1 MEYLISVSLIRY
13 LYRNMTTESSLNV
26 SMGEHVDLLMAR
38 KLHWASSAVMGP
50 TIALLGI
57 IGNVLSIVVWI
68 RKAMRSS
75 TGNYLIALAAVDISV
90 LVLFLLTDSIIYL
103 YPLAAVSPA
112 YGKFYAFVGYP
123 IFYFSVIFSI
133 WMLVAVTVDRFIQVW
148 FPARAKV
155 TGF

>member
-90 LVLFLLTDSIIYL
+90 LVLF
-103 YPLAAVSPA
+103 
-112 YGKFYAFVGYP
+112 
-123 IFYFSVIFSI
+123 
-133 WMLVAVTVDRFIQVW
+133 
-148 FPARAKV
+148 
-155 TGF
+155 